1 MGSWKVQLDSSLREK
16 RVKQFEVIVNDTDYL
31 PKDNTFRPF
40 IQDMHTA
47 LSNSKRKITP
57 KMNDAIT
64 KIVKRYAIHL
74 KVQKDPKVR
83 AKQLKFLEESFT
95 KLELIKQMLLKCQYT
110 EHYNWRTE
118 DFLSSIDNQLR
129 TKKFLSVGQRKALNQ
144 MYKRFDKRLDVL
156 KKKGLLI

>member
-1 MGSWKVQLDSSLREK
+1 
-16 RVKQFEVIVNDTDYL
+16 
-31 PKDNTFRPF
+31 
-40 IQDMHTA
+40 
-47 LSNSKRKITP
+47 
-57 KMNDAIT
+57 
-64 KIVKRYAIHL
+64 
-74 KVQKDPKVR
+74 
-83 AKQLKFLEESFT
+83 
-95 KLELIKQMLLKCQYT
+95 MLLKCQYT

>member
-1 MGSWKVQLDSSLREK
+1 MDSSLREK

>member
-1 MGSWKVQLDSSLREK
+1 
-16 RVKQFEVIVNDTDYL
+16 
-31 PKDNTFRPF
+31 
-40 IQDMHTA
+40 
-47 LSNSKRKITP
+47 
-57 KMNDAIT
+57 MNDAIT

>member
-1 MGSWKVQLDSSLREK
+1 LDSSLREK